1 MKIDRVEIER
11 LRGVRH
17 GVVDGLSPLSI
28 LVGPNNCGK
37 STVLEALVL
46 SWMSWHFPRGI
57 PSFVRRRGGPVRNAN
72 RTFIQGDVKPQ
83 LASIIA
89 KSSSFELKS
98 SIELP
103 DILSEDSAE
112 QCKQDGLTG
121 PVTEFVIRATRKGP
135 EGNTSIDSCRMWSD
149 SMGKQSSTLRN
160 LGGNVVGWPLSFV
173 DVNALRF
180 PSDIERQYS
189 RLERWGRLDDA
200 IAALRVSMP
209 DLKDLRILE
218 VDNDFILHI
227 THKNQPPTPAYLA
240 GDGFKR
246 FLALAAALF
255 DGEDEVL
262 VLEEPE
268 SYLHPRYVREL
279 VALLHA
285 QVRKG
290 KQVILC
296 THSHE
301 LIDQLLTDEDGQPP
315 IDATVHRLRL
325 HEGELRSVTV
335 SKEDARLLR
344 AELFEDLR
352 S

>member
-46 SWMSWHFPRGI
+46 SWMSWAA
-57 PSFVRRRGGPVRNAN
+57 PSNVPKFVRRRGGPIKDALK
-72 RTFIQGDVKPQ
+72 TFVHGSSQPLTTSVTI
-83 LASIIA
+83 ASA
-89 KSSSFELKS
+89 SGSVKS
-98 SIELP
+98 SISRP
-103 DILSEDSAE
+103 AVLSKDGIAQITTQGLRGNLFEFEVEAKFHDGSISRYRLYCDS
-112 QCKQDGLTG
+112 
-121 PVTEFVIRATRKGP
+121 
-135 EGNTSIDSCRMWSD
+135 S
-149 SMGKQSSTLRN
+149 GKQARGQKLSIGEPRAVS
-160 LGGNVVGWPLSFV
+160 LSFV
-173 DVNALRF
+173 DVNTVRGPAEL
-180 PSDIERQYS
+180 EAEYS
-189 RLERWGRLDDA
+189 RLEKWGRLDDA

-209 DLKDLRILE
+209 DLKDLRILQ
-218 VDNDFILHI
+218 VDDDFILHI

-262 VLEEPE
+262 ALEEPE

-301 LIDQLLTDEDGQPP
+301 LIDQLLTDEEGQPP

-325 HEGELRSVTV
+325 HEGELRSVAV
-335 SKEDARLLR
+335 SASDARLLR

-352 S
+352 T

>member
-46 SWMSWHFPRGI
+46 STLSWAHPEGV
-57 PSFVRRRGGPVRNAN
+57 PTFVRRRGGPIHNAH
-72 RTFIQGDVKPQ
+72 RTFIHGDTTPRSAKIKATSSD
-83 LASIIA
+83 LAVT
-89 KSSSFELKS
+89 SSVHVPEAISAGS
-98 SIELP
+98 SEHIRHG
-103 DILSEDSAE
+103 
-112 QCKQDGLTG
+112 GLTG
-121 PVTEFVIRATRKGP
+121 WVTEFLIGSTC
-135 EGNTSIDSCRMWSD
+135 EGAGSETSVRSCRVWCD
-149 SMGKQSSTLRN
+149 SS
-160 LGGNVVGWPLSFV
+160 GNQATVVLAHSGAIRGWPLSFV
-173 DVNALRF
+173 DVNTVRGPAEL
-180 PSDIERQYS
+180 EQEYS
-189 RLERWGRLDDA
+189 RLEKWGRLDDA
-200 IAALRVSMP
+200 LAALRVSMP
-209 DLKDLRILE
+209 DLKDLRILQ

-227 THKNQPPTPAYLA
+227 TRTTQPPTPAYLA

-255 DGEDEVL
+255 DGEDEV
-262 VLEEPE
+262 VALEEPE

-301 LIDQLLTDEDGQPP
+301 LIDQLLTDEEGQPP

-325 HEGELRSVTV
+325 HEGELRSVAV
-335 SKEDARLLR
+335 SASDARLLR

-352 S
+352 A

>member
-46 SWMSWHFPRGI
+46 SWMSWAVPLAI
-57 PSFVRRRGGPVRNAN
+57 PEFVRRRGGPIRNALH
-72 RTFIQGDVKPQ
+72 TFINGDATPRVAQ
-83 LASIIA
+83 VTVASSTRKA
-89 KSSSFELKS
+89 ST
-98 SIELP
+98 SILLP
-103 DILSEDSAE
+103 TMLSREALDH
-112 QCKQDGLTG
+112 
-121 PVTEFVIRATRKGP
+121 ATR
-135 EGNTSIDSCRMWSD
+135 EGLKDTIAEFDVSVSIVDGESKPAQHRAQILCD
-149 SMGKQSSTLRN
+149 EHEKQLSLSHGARIDR
-160 LGGNVVGWPLSFV
+160 GWPLSFV
-173 DVNALRF
+173 DVDTVRGPDDL
-180 PSDIERQYS
+180 EHEYS
-189 RLERWGRLDDA
+189 RLEKWGRLDDA
-200 IAALRVSMP
+200 LTALRVSMP
-209 DLKDLRILE
+209 DLKDLRILQ
-218 VDNDFILHI
+218 VDDDFILHI

-255 DGEDEVL
+255 DGEDDVL

-301 LIDQLLTDEDGQPP
+301 LIDQLLTDEEGQPP

-325 HEGELRSVTV
+325 HEGELRSVAV
-335 SKEDARLLR
+335 SASDARLLR

-352 S
+352 T